1 MSAHYLRAI
10 TERKSLLL
18 KEGKVHFPTEKLVFK
33 IIR

>member
-1 MSAHYLRAI
+1 MAI
-10 TERKSLLL
+10 MERKSLLL